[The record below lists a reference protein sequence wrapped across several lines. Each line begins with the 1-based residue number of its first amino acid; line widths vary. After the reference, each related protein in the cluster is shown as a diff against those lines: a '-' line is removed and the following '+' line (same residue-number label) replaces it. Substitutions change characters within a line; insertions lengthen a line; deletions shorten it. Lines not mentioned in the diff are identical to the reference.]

1 MRRRLLALAATA
13 LALAGPA
20 GCSSGRGGL
29 TAPPVGGSDPT
40 VPAAAAERPDVET
53 VGIIGDSIT
62 VGSQDAIVAAV
73 EALGVDVVAVDAAS
87 GRRLVADGTVGSGVD
102 AARRV
107 AAVDPDVWVVALG
120 TNDVPNLETPDDYA
134 VVIDRLLRE
143 VPGDTPLVWVD
154 VYVEWDETA
163 TAEFNRVLRDRVD
176 ARGSTVVVDWAARAA
191 AEEDLLRDGVHP
203 SERGGLVFAGLVADG
218 VAAWLT

>member
-1 MRRRLLALAATA
+1 MRRLLVVLAAAASVALAACT
-13 LALAGPA
+13 
-20 GCSSGRGGL
+20 SGRGEL

-40 VPAAAAERPDVET
+40 APTGEAAREAPET

-62 VGSQDAIVAAV
+62 VGSEEAVVAAV
-73 EALGVDVVAVDAAS
+73 EALGVEVVAVDAAS

-120 TNDVPNLETPDDYA
+120 TNDVPNLEAQEDYA
-134 VVIDRLLRE
+134 VAIDRMLRE
-143 VPGDTPLVWVD
+143 VPEDVPLVWVD

-163 TAEFNRVLRDRVD
+163 TAAFNRVLRDRVD

-191 AEEDLLRDGVHP
+191 AEDLLRDGVHP
-203 SERGGLVFAGLVADG
+203 TERGGLVFADLVAAG
-218 VAAWLT
+218 VATWLT

>member
-1 MRRRLLALAATA
+1 MRRLLLVLVAASVALAA
-13 LALAGPA
+13 
-20 GCSSGRGGL
+20 CNSGRGEL

-40 VPAAAAERPDVET
+40 APAGEGAGEARET

-73 EALGVDVVAVDAAS
+73 EALGVEVVAVDAAS

-107 AAVDPDVWVVALG
+107 AAADPDVWVVALG
-120 TNDVPNLETPDDYA
+120 TNDVPNLEAQEDYA
-134 VVIDRLLRE
+134 VAIDRMLRE
-143 VPGDTPLVWVD
+143 VPEDVPLVWVD

-163 TAEFNRVLRDRVD
+163 TGAFNGVLRDRVD

-191 AEEDLLRDGVHP
+191 AEDLLRDGVHP
-203 SERGGLVFAGLVADG
+203 TERGGLVFADLVAAG
-218 VAAWLT
+218 VATWLT